1 MEILF
6 AGRNLTVELNRK
18 RLFSSKHG
26 FAKNRFTEFFGLRKV
41 KWRRSRNGTDNCLR
55 RIKMSIEIKV
65 PEMGESITEATIANW
80 VKKEGERV
88 EQDEVLVELETDKVT
103 MEVPAPSAG
112 VLQKINK
119 KPGETVKIK
128 EVIGLI
134 DSASSSSSPSPSSTS
149 PETAKT
155 TSAPIVNNA
164 GAVNETLPPAV
175 RKLIDDN
182 GLNPASIRGTG
193 KNGQITKEDVLTAA
207 ANKATNVTAGP
218 STQPQPVKEIPKAIP
233 AANRGN
239 LPRENVVPMTK
250 LRQTIANR
258 LVSAQHNAAHLTTFN
273 EVDMSAVMDLRNK
286 YKDKFKDAHNIGL
299 GFMSFFTKA
308 AIGALKIIPAINA
321 EIRGTDTVYKNY
333 YDIGVA
339 VGGPKGLVV
348 PIVRDADLLSFAQ
361 IESEIARLAN
371 KVKDGKIELSEM
383 EGGTFTISN
392 GGIYGSMMST
402 PILNPPQSGI
412 LGLHNIVKRAVV
424 VNDQIVIR
432 PMMYLALSYDHR
444 IVDGKEAVTF
454 LVKVKEA
461 IEDPTRLLLE
471 V

>member
-1 MEILF
+1 
-6 AGRNLTVELNRK
+6 
-18 RLFSSKHG
+18 
-26 FAKNRFTEFFGLRKV
+26 
-41 KWRRSRNGTDNCLR
+41 
-55 RIKMSIEIKV
+55 MSIEIKV

-80 VKKEGERV
+80 VKKVGERV

-112 VLQKINK
+112 VLQQIHK
-119 KPGETVKIK
+119 KPGDTVKIK

-134 DSASSSSSPSPSSTS
+134 DPAAKATTTSSPSPSASATSTPVTS
-149 PETAKT
+149 ST
-155 TSAPIVNNA
+155 TSTTQT
-164 GAVNETLPPAV
+164 NETLSPAV
-175 RKLIDDN
+175 RKLIEEN
-182 GLNPASIRGTG
+182 GLNPSSIKGSG
-193 KNGQITKEDVLTAA
+193 KNGQITKEDVLLAISNKSSSPGATSGGVTSAA
-207 ANKATNVTAGP
+207 SLAAGSVVAASAP
-218 STQPQPVKEIPKAIP
+218 IPKAVP
-233 AANRGN
+233 AARRTDR
-239 LPRENVVPMTK
+239 PREEVVPMTR
-250 LRQTIANR
+250 LRRAIAER

-273 EVDMSAVMDLRNK
+273 EVDMGAVMELRNK
-286 YKDKFKDAHNIGL
+286 YKDKFKEAHNVGL

-308 AIGALKIIPAINA
+308 AIHALHAVPAINA
-321 EIRGTDTVYKNY
+321 EIRNTDIVYKNF
-333 YDIGVA
+333 YDVGVA

-361 IESEIARLAN
+361 VESEIARLAQ

-471 V
+471 L

>member
-1 MEILF
+1 
-6 AGRNLTVELNRK
+6 
-18 RLFSSKHG
+18 
-26 FAKNRFTEFFGLRKV
+26 
-41 KWRRSRNGTDNCLR
+41 
-55 RIKMSIEIKV
+55 MSVEIKV

-80 VKKEGERV
+80 VKKEGEQV
-88 EQDEVLVELETDKVT
+88 KQDEILLELETDKAT
-103 MEVPAPSAG
+103 MEVPAPSSG
-112 VLQKINK
+112 VLQKIHK
-119 KPGETVKIK
+119 KAGDTVKVK
-128 EVIGLI
+128 EIIGLI
-134 DSASSSSSPSPSSTS
+134 DSAAAASAPTPSSSPTPS
-149 PETAKT
+149 KT
-155 TSAPIVNNA
+155 TSTPVSNN
-164 GAVNETLPPAV
+164 GSLNETLPPAV

-182 GLNPASIRGTG
+182 GLSASAISGSG
-193 KNGQITKEDVLTAA
+193 KNGQITKEDVLKAIEAKTSAPTAVA
-207 ANKATNVTAGP
+207 AKTAP
-218 STQPQPVKEIPKAIP
+218 TPEIPKAVP
-233 AANRGN
+233 VANRGD
-239 LPRENVVPMTK
+239 LPRENTVPMSR
-250 LRQTIANR
+250 LRKVIAER
-258 LVSAQHNAAHLTTFN
+258 LVSAQHNAAILTTFN
-273 EVDMSAVMDLRNK
+273 EVDMSAVMEVRNR
-286 YKDKFKDAHNIGL
+286 YKDKFKEAHNVGL

-308 AIGALKIIPAINA
+308 AIHALKSIPAINA
-321 EIRGTDTVYKNY
+321 EIRGTDIVYKNY

-348 PIVRDADLLSFAQ
+348 PIVRDADLLSFAGVEQ
-361 IESEIARLAN
+361 EIGRLAN
-371 KVKDGKIELSEM
+371 RVKDGKIELAEM

-471 V
+471 L

>member
-1 MEILF
+1 
-6 AGRNLTVELNRK
+6 
-18 RLFSSKHG
+18 
-26 FAKNRFTEFFGLRKV
+26 
-41 KWRRSRNGTDNCLR
+41 
-55 RIKMSIEIKV
+55 MSIEIKV

-128 EVIGLI
+128 EVIGII
-134 DSASSSSSPSPSSTS
+134 DPSASAKSTPTSSTPSSTN
-149 PETAKT
+149 TAQTNT
-155 TSAPIVNNA
+155 TNA
-164 GAVNETLPPAV
+164 TQNDTLPPAV

-182 GLNPASIRGTG
+182 GLNPASISGSG
-193 KNGQITKEDVLTAA
+193 KNGQITKEDVLNAIANKQSAQPAA
-207 ANKATNVTAGP
+207 AVSAAPAPAKSAP
-218 STQPQPVKEIPKAIP
+218 SPEIPKAVP
-233 AANRGN
+233 AASRSN

-258 LVSAQHNAAHLTTFN
+258 LVAAQHNAALLTTFN
-273 EVDMSAVMDLRNK
+273 EVDMGAVMDLRAK
-286 YKDKFKDAHNIGL
+286 YKDKFKDAHNINL

-308 AIGALKIIPAINA
+308 VIGALKFVPAINA
-321 EIRGTDTVYKNY
+321 EIRGTDLVYKNY
-333 YDIGVA
+333 FDIGVA

-361 IESEIARLAN
+361 VESEIARLAN
-371 KVKDGKIELSEM
+371 KVKDGKIDLSDM

-432 PMMYLALSYDHR
+432 PMMYVALSYDHR
-444 IVDGKEAVTF
+444 VVDGKEAVTF

>member
-1 MEILF
+1 ME
-6 AGRNLTVELNRK
+6 AVPERDVY
-18 RLFSSKHG
+18 
-26 FAKNRFTEFFGLRKV
+26 
-41 KWRRSRNGTDNCLR
+41 TDLR

-88 EQDEVLVELETDKVT
+88 EQDEILVELETDKVT

-128 EVIGLI
+128 EVIGII
-134 DSASSSSSPSPSSTS
+134 DPSASAKSTPTTSTPSSTN
-149 PETAKT
+149 TAQT
-155 TSAPIVNNA
+155 NTINA
-164 GAVNETLPPAV
+164 AQNDTLPPAV

-182 GLNPASIRGTG
+182 GLNPASISGSG
-193 KNGQITKEDVLTAA
+193 KNGQITKEDVLNAIANKQSAPAA
-207 ANKATNVTAGP
+207 AVSAAPAAAKSAP
-218 STQPQPVKEIPKAIP
+218 SPEIPKAVP
-233 AANRGN
+233 AASRSN

-258 LVSAQHNAAHLTTFN
+258 LVAAQHNAALLTTFN
-273 EVDMSAVMDLRNK
+273 EVDMSAVMDLRAK
-286 YKDKFKDAHNIGL
+286 YKDKFKDAHNINL

-308 AIGALKIIPAINA
+308 VIGALKFVPAINA
-321 EIRGTDTVYKNY
+321 EIRGTDLVYKNY
-333 YDIGVA
+333 FDIGVA

-361 IESEIARLAN
+361 VESEIARLAN
-371 KVKDGKIELSEM
+371 KVKDGKIDLSDM

-432 PMMYLALSYDHR
+432 PMMYVALSYDHR
-444 IVDGKEAVTF
+444 VVDGKEAVTF